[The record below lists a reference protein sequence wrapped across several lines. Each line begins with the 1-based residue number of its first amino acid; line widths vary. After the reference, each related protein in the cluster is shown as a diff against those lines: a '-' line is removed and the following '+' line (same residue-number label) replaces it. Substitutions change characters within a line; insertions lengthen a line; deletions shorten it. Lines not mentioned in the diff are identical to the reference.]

1 MDAWEDLKTTLA
13 GLFRNQRVAEHIT
26 LRFPVAEYDWSYD
39 ATLADKTLLFVV
51 EGKHIIRESD
61 KTVWLY
67 LDEYEARRMAAL
79 LLAYAD
85 ATEIKYDGR
94 Q

>member
-1 MDAWEDLKTTLA
+1 MSKWDELKAALV
-13 GLFRNQRVAEHIT
+13 GLFRQKGVAEDVT
-26 LRFPVAEYDWSYD
+26 LRFPVAEHDWSYD
-39 ATLADKTLLFVV
+39 ATLCDRTLLFVV
-51 EGKHIIRESD
+51 EGKNIIRESD

-85 ATEIKYDGR
+85 AMKDG
-94 Q
+94 